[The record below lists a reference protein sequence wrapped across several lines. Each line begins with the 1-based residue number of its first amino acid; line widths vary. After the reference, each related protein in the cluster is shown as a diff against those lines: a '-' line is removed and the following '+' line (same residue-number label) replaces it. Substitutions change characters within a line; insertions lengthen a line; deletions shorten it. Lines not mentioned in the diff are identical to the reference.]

1 MLSKDGAFF
10 TVSIRVIYLVLC
22 AVGAVVPYIPFVAW
36 LSTQPMDT
44 QLPTRFASELL
55 STRIGTF
62 FGLDV
67 AVSAIALFSF
77 MLIERKRG
85 CGARLWT
92 VVVGTFLVGVSLG
105 LPLYLYE
112 RERPIARAT

>member
-1 MLSKDGAFF
+1 MHGDSGPFR
-10 TVSIRVIYLVLC
+10 TVNVRIIYLVLC
-22 AVGAVVPYIPFVAW
+22 ALGAVVPYIPFVAW
-36 LSTQPMDT
+36 FSAQPMNT
-44 QLPTRFASELL
+44 QLPARFISELL

-67 AVSAIALFSF
+67 VVSAIVLFGF

-85 CGARLWT
+85 CAARLWR
-92 VVVGTFLVGVSLG
+92 VVLGTLLVGVSLG

-112 RERPIARAT
+112 RERSIAGAT